1 MKKTPAPAWTET
13 AVVYE
18 IYPQTFY
25 DSNGDGIG
33 DLQGIIAKLDY
44 VRSLGADAIWLNPFY
59 TSPMKDAGY
68 DVADF
73 YGVHPRYGNLDDA
86 RRLFSEAHARGL
98 RVLIDFVPGHTAA
111 EHPWFQASIEGRE
124 PFRDWYVWTHS
135 AWADGGEAWRAK
147 MVHGMTARDG
157 NYLCNFF
164 AHQPALNYGF
174 AQPDQE
180 WQLPVDHPN
189 VQKLWAEM
197 KNVQRFWLDLGADGF
212 RIDMAGSIIR
222 QDSRHKAIR
231 RFWRECREEIW
242 EADGRRDVFTV
253 AEWSWPKAAL
263 SGDGLHA
270 DFLHWIPSYST
281 LFRAP
286 DGKAFF
292 HRKGQG
298 DISAFLKDYL
308 EHYETTRGCGHICIP
323 LGNHDLSRI
332 NDGQS
337 ESRELQL
344 VHAFLLSMPGVPF
357 LYYGDEIGMRQLPDV
372 LPTREGCYPTRSGAR
387 TPMQWSDEPNAGF
400 STAPAAHL
408 WSPVDSAPD
417 APNVE
422 RQEKDPGA
430 LLHLIRELIAVR
442 RREPALRASAAFT
455 PVFAEPNTYPLIFAR
470 GEGDEMALLVFNP
483 ADRVVEGQ
491 IKMPSILAHRAVGH
505 QFFGAGEVSL
515 KIKGDRLTY
524 RADGISF
531 SGFRIGL
538 KP

>member
-1 MKKTPAPAWTET
+1 MNAPAWTET
-13 AVVYE
+13 SVVYE

-33 DLQGIIAKLDY
+33 DLPGIIAKLDY
-44 VRSLGADAIWLNPFY
+44 IRSLGVDAIWLNPFY

-73 YGVHPRYGNLDDA
+73 YGVHPRYGNPDDA
-86 RRLFSEAHARGL
+86 RRLFAEAHARGL
-98 RVLIDFVPGHTAA
+98 RVLVDFVPGHTAA
-111 EHPWFQASIEGRE
+111 EHPWFQASIESRE
-124 PFRDWYVWTHS
+124 PFKDWYVWTDS

-147 MVHGMTARDG
+147 MVHGMTSRDG

-164 AHQPALNYGF
+164 AHQPALNFGF

-222 QDSRHKAIR
+222 QDAGHKAIR

-242 EADGRRDVFTV
+242 EAGGRRDVFTV
-253 AEWSWPKAAL
+253 AEWSDPKAAL

-270 DFLHWIPSYST
+270 DFLHWIPSYNT

-286 DGKAFF
+286 GGKAFF

-308 EHYETTRGCGHICIP
+308 DHYEATRGHGHICIP

-332 NDGQS
+332 NGGQS
-337 ESRELQL
+337 EPRELEL

-357 LYYGDEIGMRQLPDV
+357 LYYGDEIGMRQLPDAV
-372 LPTREGCYPTRSGAR
+372 PAREGCYPTRSGAR
-387 TPMQWSDEPNAGF
+387 TPMQWTDGPNAGF
-400 STAPAAHL
+400 SSAPAAHL
-408 WSPVDSAPD
+408 WAPVDPAAGAPTV
-417 APNVE
+417 AA
-422 RQEKDPGA
+422 QEKDPA
-430 LLHLIRELIAVR
+430 SLLQRIRELVAVR

-455 PVFAEPNTYPLIFAR
+455 PVFAEPNAYPLIFAR
-470 GEGDEMALLVFNP
+470 GEGADVAIILFNP
-483 ADRVVEGQ
+483 ADRAVEGEVK
-491 IKMPSILAHRAVGH
+491 IPSSLARRPVG
-505 QFFGAGEVSL
+505 QRLFGHGEASL
-515 KIKGDRLTY
+515 KIQGDRLSY
-524 RADGISF
+524 RASGISF
-531 SGFRIGL
+531 LGCRIDNT
-538 KP
+538 